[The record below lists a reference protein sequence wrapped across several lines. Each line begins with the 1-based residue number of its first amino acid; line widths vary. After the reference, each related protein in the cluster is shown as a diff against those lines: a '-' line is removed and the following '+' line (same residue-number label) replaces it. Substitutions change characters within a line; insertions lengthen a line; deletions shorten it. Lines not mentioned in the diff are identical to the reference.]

1 MSLHLVPF
9 GLALGANP
17 CASLGHVFTQKD
29 PFFPR
34 QFRKSSLIVEP
45 PISRAFM
52 QTPPRRSGGE
62 TFGRICNIFKSGK
75 IKESEGKIFN
85 KAVIQRIWTNCLL
98 SFKRN
103 VTKFEYSNFAP
114 LEILE
119 YPQVSSS
126 IFVDDVDNI
135 WIIFRVEV

>member
-1 MSLHLVPF
+1 MDEFVIFLNR
-9 GLALGANP
+9 G
-17 CASLGHVFTQKD
+17 
-29 PFFPR
+29 
-34 QFRKSSLIVEP
+34 KS
-45 PISRAFM
+45 
-52 QTPPRRSGGE
+52 
-62 TFGRICNIFKSGK
+62 
-75 IKESEGKIFN
+75 KEVREKFLTT
-85 KAVIQRIWTNCLL
+85 AVIQRIWTNCLL

-119 YPQVSSS
+119 YPRVSSS